1 MQINYIFFFK
11 IVLFFLVPIIYTNTL
26 RHYTPYKPFI
36 SFRRSKKWV

>member
-1 MQINYIFFFK
+1 MLSFRDVK
-11 IVLFFLVPIIYTNTL
+11 IYKKNFLVPIIYTNTL